1 MMFITLVGV
10 YLIVAIIVA
19 TIAWK
24 LSALV
29 YRYGR
34 GRWFADELKIVR
46 VVVFIFLCGTPYY
59 FYLFEKISF
68 YVSCSSDDIKRPI
81 HKLDAIDTLF
91 VNAEPTSFRKK
102 IYKKYNIQRVVY
114 RSKGIVWNLEE
125 LMVDQ
130 INLSYLE
137 LNGDEYQDGY
147 DKIKSLDGIEYGIF
161 FESKRDGNYL
171 TMTYFLYNFYHEK
184 RISSVT
190 MRSFRR
196 SDSDILYYLLP
207 YSFKGCESVLLE
219 DENTRLGLDYLFS
232 ISFSQS
238 K

>member
-81 HKLDAIDTLF
+81 HKLDAIDTIF
-91 VNAEPTSFRKK
+91 SYSEPDNFSQK
-102 IYKKYNIQRVVY
+102 IFKKYNIQRVVY

-147 DKIKSLDGIEYGIF
+147 DKIKSLDGIEYGLF
-161 FESKRDGNYL
+161 VSSNREGDYL
-171 TMTYFLYNFYHEK
+171 SRTYFLYDLHNKE
-184 RISSVT
+184 IVSSVA

-196 SDSDILYYLLP
+196 SDSDIFYYLLP

-219 DENTRLGLDYLFS
+219 DENTRLGIDYLFS

>member
-1 MMFITLVGV
+1 M
-10 YLIVAIIVA
+10 LIMIAGFYTVIAIIM
-19 TIAWK
+19 WK

-68 YVSCSSDDIKRPI
+68 YVSCSTDDIKHPLEKI
-81 HKLDAIDTLF
+81 KDVDTLF
-91 VNAEPTSFRKK
+91 VFDRPETLVKN
-102 IYKKYNIQRVVY
+102 ILKKYGIKRVVFNAKDMI
-114 RSKGIVWNLEE
+114 RDIEE
-125 LMVDQ
+125 FNVENIKLRYM
-130 INLSYLE
+130 I
-137 LNGDEYQDGY
+137 LNG
-147 DKIKSLDGIEYGIF
+147 
-161 FESKRDGNYL
+161 GNYQFQYDYFPSL
-171 TMTYFLYNFYHEK
+171 GEVDLGVFVDYKGHDHYHETTYFLYNFYHEK